1 MQWGGRTHYLLA
13 IVQKI
18 DEVLSFSSLLPW
30 LLPKNLRL
38 VLKSLQVQE
47 SPSIFATFVSWSI
60 CDFIRYSHYAMN
72 CIGYC
77 PHWSTF
83 IRYTAFIPLYPL
95 GAAGEVWLM
104 YHALPYI
111 REKDLYGD
119 FFSYFPLSYYT
130 FIQIL
135 LLCYPL
141 CWGKLY
147 VHLLKQRQ
155 SKLGKHH
162 GKKRE

>member
-1 MQWGGRTHYLLA
+1 MEHM
-13 IVQKI
+13 
-18 DEVLSFSSLLPW
+18 LLPLN
-30 LLPKNLRL
+30 LLFYCKKLHSW
-38 VLKSLQVQE
+38 KSFME
-47 SPSIFATFVSWSI
+47 HS
-60 CDFIRYSHYAMN
+60 FIRYSHYALN

-111 REKDLYGD
+111 KEKDLYRD
-119 FFSYFPLSYYT
+119 FFSRFHFSYYT

-141 CWGKLY
+141 LWGKLY
-147 VHLLKQRQ
+147 LHLLKQRR
-155 SKLGKHH
+155 SKLGKAHV
-162 GKKRE
+162 KRRE